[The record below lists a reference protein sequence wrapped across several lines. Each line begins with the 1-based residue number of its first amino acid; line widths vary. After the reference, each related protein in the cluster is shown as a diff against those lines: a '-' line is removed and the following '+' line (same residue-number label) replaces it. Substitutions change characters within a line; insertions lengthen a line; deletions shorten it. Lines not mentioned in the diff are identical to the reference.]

1 MGQLL
6 VRNLDDEVI
15 AKLKLLASQENASLE
30 QTARRILSDSVRLT
44 KAQALAE
51 LDRVRAMTKPSSVSS
66 VDLLRAFRDGDDP
79 DA

>member
-6 VRNLDDEVI
+6 VRNLDDDVI

-44 KAQALAE
+44 KAQAFAE
-51 LDRVRAMTKPSSVSS
+51 LDRIRATTKPSSVSS
-66 VDLLRAFRDGDDP
+66 VELLRAFRDGDDP

>member
-6 VRNLDDEVI
+6 VRNLDDDVI
-15 AKLKLLASQENASLE
+15 AKLKVLASRENASLE
-30 QTARRILSDSVRLT
+30 QTARRILSDSVRVT

-51 LDRVRAMTKPSSVSS
+51 LDRIRATTKPSSVSS